1 MMKLEADD
9 AVSVVAVIET
19 APSRSAMRALVSDL
33 ALYARAPR
41 PRFGSAV
48 ESRRDYEATCMPY
61 ACVPSDLR
69 SHSADRPRGR
79 SKRAPPMPR
88 EWASIA
94 QLDGELKERAMGF
107 L

>member
-1 MMKLEADD
+1 MILKFRMSE
-9 AVSVVAVIET
+9 
-19 APSRSAMRALVSDL
+19 PALGRL
-33 ALYARAPR
+33 A
-41 PRFGSAV
+41 
-48 ESRRDYEATCMPY
+48 Y